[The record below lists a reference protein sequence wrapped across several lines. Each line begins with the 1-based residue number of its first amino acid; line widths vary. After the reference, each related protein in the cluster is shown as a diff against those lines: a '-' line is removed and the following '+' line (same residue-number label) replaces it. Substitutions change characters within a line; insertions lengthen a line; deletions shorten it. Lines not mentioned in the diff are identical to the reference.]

1 MRRLGQAR
9 KVAMHYWLLFQ
20 LSQRN
25 QSADAQA
32 AFAVGYDPIESANAF
47 QVYHA
52 RRTRDVILHRSQKI
66 LAAGDWSRGVVGI
79 SRRGSRLER
88 ADGFIDSGWTYP
100 FKSLHAGLLSR
111 IRFRSPI
118 RILSGV
124 IGNSRTRTPHAL

>member
-1 MRRLGQAR
+1 
-9 KVAMHYWLLFQ
+9 MHHGILFQ

-25 QSADAQA
+25 QSADAQS
-32 AFAVGYDPIESANAF
+32 AFAIGYDPIESANAF
-47 QVYHA
+47 QVHYP
-52 RRTRDVILHRSQKI
+52 RWTRDVILHRSQKI
-66 LAAGDWSRGVVGI
+66 LAARDWPRGVVGI

-111 IRFRSPI
+111 IRSGSPI

>member
-1 MRRLGQAR
+1 
-9 KVAMHYWLLFQ
+9 MHHWILVQ

-25 QSADAQA
+25 QSADAQP
-32 AFAVGYDPIESANAF
+32 AFAVGNDPIESANAF

-52 RRTRDVILHRSQKI
+52 RRTRDVILHSSQKI

-79 SRRGSRLER
+79 SRRGGRLER

-100 FKSLHAGLLSR
+100 FKSFHASLLSP
-111 IRFRSPI
+111 IKPI

-124 IGNSRTRTPHAL
+124 IGNS